1 MGGLVPHKQ
10 SSLGEMISLIFFSF
24 FFLASDAV
32 VYQTTIPVVTPART
46 FQCIYKIAYDADPL
60 AIHQADSRVTCNPNK
75 KGGPTTTTEVYI
87 PDIVRTVNVTHRI
100 KRGADTI
107 QTMEL
112 QPLPPTEAPPSEG
125 SMSLSCQC
133 RLPLSFPDGSFASS
147 RMLVRDGRGNSG
159 VSNSS
164 GLSSLLPLIASFVIS
179 FFLGQS
185 LAGLLG
191 VNPVLGRSLNQEESV
206 SERQLEVVRALQK
219 VTSRQ
224 LLGNLFGGNT
234 GSTDLSSLLTGGL
247 TGGSSNDVMNTLVQ
261 QMVEQQINDFINN
274 GGAEDAIN
282 NLVSSGQLETMITNL
297 IASGAIENSPTQM
310 MESGALQEA
319 LSGAMEEAVA
329 SMVTAG
335 NDNMPTIPPAI
346 LESLGAGD
354 GGLTDFMEQLNQMS
368 MPEFNSEEFMN
379 NLNMNE
385 MELNMPCDCAPRA

>member
-1 MGGLVPHKQ
+1 MGGLVPHTQ
-10 SSLGEMISLIFFSF
+10 SSLGEMISLLFFSF

-87 PDIVRTVNVTHRI
+87 PDIDRTVNVTHRI

-112 QPLPPTEAPPSEG
+112 QPLPPTEAPPPEG

-191 VNPVLGRSLNQEESV
+191 VNPVLGRSLNQEESL
-206 SERQLEVVRALQK
+206 SERQLEVEGPAEGYQQAAPGEPLWGQHRLHRPLLPPHRGADRRILQ
-219 VTSRQ
+219 
-224 LLGNLFGGNT
+224 
-234 GSTDLSSLLTGGL
+234 
-247 TGGSSNDVMNTLVQ
+247 
-261 QMVEQQINDFINN
+261 
-274 GGAEDAIN
+274 
-282 NLVSSGQLETMITNL
+282 
-297 IASGAIENSPTQM
+297 
-310 MESGALQEA
+310 
-319 LSGAMEEAVA
+319 
-329 SMVTAG
+329 
-335 NDNMPTIPPAI
+335 
-346 LESLGAGD
+346 
-354 GGLTDFMEQLNQMS
+354 
-368 MPEFNSEEFMN
+368 
-379 NLNMNE
+379 
-385 MELNMPCDCAPRA
+385 